1 MKSLNTLDKLRLTL
15 DDDSLGGVEIQELPP
30 IDMREQ
36 KKADRYLEP
45 GGSTGTK
52 VASVSSFNGMNNY
65 MKETPSL
72 FGFSDLVY
80 T

>member
-1 MKSLNTLDKLRLTL
+1 MGLLEKKGEKLKF
-15 DDDSLGGVEIQELPP
+15 DNSNDVSSVEFQDMPP
-30 IDMREQ
+30 IDMREE

-45 GGSTGTK
+45 GGSAATK
-52 VASVSSFNGMNNY
+52 VLPVTSFNNMNNY

>member
-1 MKSLNTLDKLRLTL
+1 MKSLSNFDKSLLSL
-15 DDDSLGGVEIQELPP
+15 DDDSLGSVEFQDMPP
-30 IDMREQ
+30 IDMREE

-45 GGSTGTK
+45 GGSAATK
-52 VASVSSFNGMNNY
+52 VLPVTSFNSVNNY

>member
-1 MKSLNTLDKLRLTL
+1 
-15 DDDSLGGVEIQELPP
+15 
-30 IDMREQ
+30 MREE
-36 KKADRYLEP
+36 KTADRYLEP
-45 GGSTGTK
+45 GGNSGTK
-52 VASVSSFNGMNNY
+52 VASVSSFNVMNNY

>member
-1 MKSLNTLDKLRLTL
+1 M
-15 DDDSLGGVEIQELPP
+15 PP
-30 IDMREQ
+30 IDMRNEKKGEQ
-36 KKADRYLEP
+36 VLEP
-45 GGSTGTK
+45 GGGSGTN
-52 VASVSSFNGMNNY
+52 VGAVSSFNGMNNY

>member
-1 MKSLNTLDKLRLTL
+1 M
-15 DDDSLGGVEIQELPP
+15 PP
-30 IDMREQ
+30 IDMREE

-45 GGSTGTK
+45 GGSAATK
-52 VASVSSFNGMNNY
+52 VLPVTSFNNMNNY